1 MTTWSS
7 IITVRFVE
15 ATFINNWR
23 EKNPNVQRNVLLVLN
38 QLLEHHAPFKV
49 RLAFEQVYGVV
60 CAGFFCCCCSCGCQ
74 HCDCSFLVS
83 SILFFFSLLA
93 VAVVGFWIV
102 VQSHC
107 EIVRL
112 SHQVQNWQNVYVVQF
127 NFWVRSHT
135 HNSRNKTSGKRQ
147 KKHTHTTYI
156 LLSSTSFALRCM
168 TFETFVKESPCFKNY
183 DVNVLFSL
191 FFWILWQFV
200 DETSM

>member
-60 CAGFFCCCCSCGCQ
+60 CAVFFVVVVVLVAVNIAIVLFW
-74 HCDCSFLVS
+74 FL
-83 SILFFFSLLA
+83 LFCFFSLLA